1 MTKSPSSIEPKDFFK
16 LISKGSTLAINQKLD
31 EINDMLKKLAKIRKS
46 IVFAIIYTSL
56 TPIQREHV
64 AEIFSE
70 FKKVINNTLEGLRD
84 DNSDINIDIIIH
96 TLGGDADAAFHLG
109 YIMQKYIEEIEKNR
123 NLKIMVN
130 VVIPRIAKSAGTLL
144 ALCGDKIIL
153 TRVSELGPI
162 DPQIRSE
169 RGEYVSA
176 KTMRDSLKQV
186 MEIILELGSSTPSG
200 KKENIEKAIKNIL
213 QRIPVTEMGHY
224 ESLMNHVSRL
234 AQELLLNRMLR
245 KGETGNI
252 DQITQKICEKLV
264 KGYDYHGYVLTYW
277 HLKEMGIKCEL
288 IDDNIENLLLKLYE
302 RVKEIEEIVSAYML
316 PPLLSL
322 PEFLIQHMYA
332 IYQLNHGVVIVP
344 TPKKIDEILER
355 ILEGTIEM
363 KPENVDITTH
373 VKT

>member
-1 MTKSPSSIEPKDFFK
+1 MMAKSSSSTEPKDFFK
-16 LISKGSTLAINQKLD
+16 LMSKVSVPVTNKKLSNID
-31 EINDMLKKLAKIRKS
+31 DMLRKLSEARKS
-46 IVFAIIYTSL
+46 IVFAIIYSSL
-56 TPIQREHV
+56 TPIQREHI
-64 AEIFSE
+64 AEIFSK
-70 FKKVINNTLEGLRD
+70 FKTVIANALESINNNDG
-84 DNSDINIDIIIH
+84 NNVNIDIVVH

-109 YIMQKYIEEIEKNR
+109 YIMQKYIEEVERNR
-123 NLKIMVN
+123 NIKITVN

-144 ALCGDKIIL
+144 ALCGDKILL

-200 KKENIEKAIKNIL
+200 KKENIEKAIRNIL

-224 ESLMNHVSRL
+224 ESLMSHVSRL

-245 KGETGNI
+245 NNGVNNI
-252 DQITQKICEKLV
+252 EQTTKKICEKLV

-288 IDDNIENLLLKLYE
+288 TDNNIEDLLLELYNKI
-302 RVKEIEEIVSAYML
+302 KEIEEIASAYLL

-322 PEFLIQHMYA
+322 PEFLVQHMYTV
-332 IYQLNHGVVIVP
+332 YQLNNGVVILP
-344 TPKKIDEILER
+344 TPQKIDEILER
-355 ILEGTIEM
+355 ILEETLEM
-363 KPENVDITTH
+363 ELEI
-373 VKT
+373 